1 MQTLQ
6 QRYAQ
11 QVYQKVKWVEQNWSS
26 QQGKE
31 YGTMALKLP
40 VLVRQAGLVQALTFV
55 AARGKDSQK
64 RLLDD
69 LAGVLGFNS
78 GDNLLQQA
86 RQAQL
91 EDYMYLTRQV
101 LWALEWF
108 KRFAQAILKVEPTD
122 ETGS

>member
-64 RLLDD
+64 RLLED

-86 RQAQL
+86 QQAQL

-122 ETGS
+122 ETES

>member
-11 QVYQKVKWVEQNWSS
+11 QVYQKVKWVEQNWGP

-64 RLLDD
+64 RILDD
-69 LAGVLGFNS
+69 LAGVLGFKS
-78 GDNLLQQA
+78 RDALLT
-86 RQAQL
+86 QAQL
-91 EDYMYLTRQV
+91 AQLAQYMYLTRQV

-108 KRFAQAILKVEPTD
+108 KRFAQAILKVELTD
-122 ETGS
+122 EA